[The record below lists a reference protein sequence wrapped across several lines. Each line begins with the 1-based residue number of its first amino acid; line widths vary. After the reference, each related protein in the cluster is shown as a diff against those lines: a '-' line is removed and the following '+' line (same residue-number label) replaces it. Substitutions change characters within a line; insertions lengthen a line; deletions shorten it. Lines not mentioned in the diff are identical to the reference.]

1 MGIRDG
7 EMRGS
12 RRISSAA
19 ADARTLMMGAG
30 ESMKSSGTGRVLAVL
45 FLGIMRGLYSH
56 FTEMRWLGRGREA
69 FLADQG
75 ARFDKLAAYHPT
87 GTMLIAGII
96 LVALAA
102 GLYELVAAGI
112 TKVVPPSTVEE

>member
-1 MGIRDG
+1 MADG
-7 EMRGS
+7 EMLGS
-12 RRISSAA
+12 RRISSVV
-19 ADARTLMMGAG
+19 ADAWTLMMGTG
-30 ESMKSSGTGRVLAVL
+30 ESMKSSGTGRVLAIL

-56 FTEMRWLGRGREA
+56 FSQMRWLGRGREA

-75 ARFDKLAAYHPT
+75 SRFDKFAAYHPT

-96 LVALAA
+96 LVAVAA